1 MPCFAFPIIM
11 SPLDVPLSTLWIFS
25 FDTPLRM
32 VKIAH
37 KYMDMGAS
45 TGATEAHQWSLSQ

>member
-1 MPCFAFPIIM
+1 MFP
-11 SPLDVPLSTLWIFS
+11 SQLYGFFS